1 MRNYERLDDEYNSKL
16 TAKEFFKVLLN
27 RTVSMMKKN
36 VIVVVSVIAVVIT
49 CFFVPPDKEYLG
61 YIQYKTIFCL
71 LALMMLV
78 VAIKNTK
85 VFNILAVN
93 VLKRVKNMRTLVT
106 FLVFLPT
113 LLAMVVTND
122 VAILT
127 FVPFSIVLLQMAHKE
142 KYLPKVLILISLG
155 CNLSPILSPIGT
167 AQNLFFFDYYGLSP
181 LWFAANLW
189 PLAVVGYGTILIS
202 CLLTKKEHIQS
213 IDPGRHALPKG
224 KLALYLGLFVVVILA
239 IFDFVQ
245 TIHIYYIAV
254 PLVIVFLLIFD
265 RTVFKKT
272 KYSVIIMFVAFFVLA
287 GNLSRIEVINTF
299 LTGILQGNEF
309 FLTVGLAQ
317 ITSNTTAALLFAKF
331 TTNHYA
337 FITGACVSKFGSPV
351 ATMSNFVVTKFY
363 SKYDV
368 DKSFNRKFY
377 LAQFAFL
384 ALLFATGL
392 IMIFFLQPYQVR
404 I

>member
-1 MRNYERLDDEYNSKL
+1 MRGITDELNSKM
-16 TAKEFFKVLLN
+16 TANEFFRIFLN
-27 RTVSMMKKN
+27 RSGLMMKKN
-36 VIVVVSVIAVVIT
+36 VIVVVSVIAAVIT

-85 VFNILAVN
+85 VFKILAVL
-93 VLKRVKNMRTLVT
+93 VLKRVKNMRVLVT

-113 LLAMVVTND
+113 ILAMVITND

-142 KYLPKVLILISLG
+142 NYLPKVLILISLG
-155 CNLSPILSPIGT
+155 CNLSPVLSPIGT
-167 AQNLFFFDYYGLSP
+167 AQNLFFFDYYSLSP

-189 PLAVVGYGTILIS
+189 PLAVAGGGAILIC
-202 CLLTKKEHIQS
+202 CLLTKKESIQP
-213 IDPGRHALPKG
+213 IDTGRHALPKG
-224 KLALYLGLFVVVILA
+224 KLALYFALFLVVILA
-239 IFDFVQ
+239 IFDFVE
-245 TIHIYYIAV
+245 TVHIYYIAV
-254 PLVIVFLLIFD
+254 PLVIVSLLIFD
-265 RTVFKKT
+265 RSVFKHT
-272 KYSVIIMFVAFFVLA
+272 KYSVIVMFIAFFILA
-287 GNLSRIEVINTF
+287 GNLSRIEIVNKF
-299 LTGILQGNEF
+299 LTGLLAGNEF

-317 ITSNTTAALLFAKF
+317 LTSNTTTALLFAKF

-351 ATMSNFVVTKFY
+351 ATMSNFMITKMY
-363 SKYDV
+363 SKYDIQ
-368 DKSFNRKFY
+368 KTFTKKFY

-384 ALLFATGL
+384 ALLFGTGL
-392 IMIFFLQPYQVR
+392 IMIFFLQPFQVR